1 MRKVKYF
8 KDREEIYEDGKLVKR
23 INYTPELIRKN
34 ESIANGTYKKSKKKR
49 SFKKKGLR
57 RSGAVG
63 SGDEFGV
70 G

>member
-1 MRKVKYF
+1 MTKKTVKYF

-23 INYTPELIRKN
+23 INYTEELIRRN
-34 ESIANGTYKKSKKKR
+34 EGKYIKKKPLR
-49 SFKKKGLR
+49 FKKTIR

-63 SGDEFGV
+63 SGDEFGI